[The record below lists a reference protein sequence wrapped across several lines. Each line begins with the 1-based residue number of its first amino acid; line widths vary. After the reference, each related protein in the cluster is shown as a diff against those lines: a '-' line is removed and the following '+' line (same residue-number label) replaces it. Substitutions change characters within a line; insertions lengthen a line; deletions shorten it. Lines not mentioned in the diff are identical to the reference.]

1 MTAMVEHIIEDF
13 EALAEPEKREVLA
26 KLLQIASHRDYGPI
40 SEEELLVSA
49 DEVFVMFDREE
60 ESSYSPKSCS

>member
-1 MTAMVEHIIEDF
+1 MTAAAEQCIEDF
-13 EALAEPEKREVLA
+13 QALPEPEKREVLA
-26 KLLQIASHRDYGPI
+26 KLLRIASHWDYGPI

-60 ESSYSPKSCS
+60 DRMTSV

>member
-1 MTAMVEHIIEDF
+1 MTAGAAHIIEDF
-13 EALAEPEKREVLA
+13 EALPEPEKRKVLA
-26 KLLQIASHRDYGPI
+26 KLLQIASHLDYGPI

-49 DEVFVMFDREE
+49 DEVFVMFDRDE